1 MSRSPHVE
9 EVIEVPITALP
20 PADPSSFAQDMVRD
34 GVSPDYLTYPF
45 VVKAAARL
53 SQFRLGG
60 DSSEEQSDVASKEE
74 AEAEEVVFKE
84 PSMYDNLLKTLG
96 SARESL
102 ANAYKKRQREEEG
115 KSDSDESAGNEE
127 SLSASDEEDDGNDD
141 ESPNATEGSAIQGSE
156 LVGASEESQDDGT
169 DHEGASDADE
179 EHDLAVNGQSVAT
192 ASPSTRYLRCV
203 LHLESFESPK
213 ISCSNQGHPR
223 SSFYDH
229 LGHKLS
235 KEEVENL
242 LKRKWKYKWEAA
254 TVDVLNSKWT
264 GTGGCFLEDADMD
277 SGYVGAIIK
286 LLVLLADIPPGFLGN
301 SYRDILHHNK
311 KPFYLKGREE
321 DSSIMDAYIVHS
333 LNHIFKTSD
342 LVRKNDAKVAKQ
354 REGAEEELVNGDGS
368 LDHGFTRPKVLIL
381 LPLASIAFRV
391 VKRLI
396 QLTPSAHK
404 VNVEHIDRFYDDFGA
419 AEIEDQENVGEN
431 ENSKAHKSS
440 KPSDFQSL
448 FGGNNNDHFM
458 IGIKFTRRS
467 IKLYSDFYSSD
478 MIVASPLGLT
488 TCLYEQVLIID
499 HADVIAMQVKLVCE
513 YKGVLPKVLL
523 QVRQI
528 YERFDAESIVDAD
541 NARLEYFTKKGTI
554 RSIAFVAFDLISHR
568 LYLLDL
574 WSELLLGCI
583 LATILFFLC
592 WRTEHGPFDLND
604 IYQRERGD
612 RGADKR
618 MWGCFGTFVKV
629 NAFKSQKVVFPK
641 LQDSIQGFLHL
652 ARQDYQR

>member
-1 MSRSPHVE
+1 MAKRR
-9 EVIEVPITALP
+9 
-20 PADPSSFAQDMVRD
+20 FARKQ
-34 GVSPDYLTYPF
+34 
-45 VVKAAARL
+45 
-53 SQFRLGG
+53 G
-60 DSSEEQSDVASKEE
+60 DSSEEHSDVASKE
-74 AEAEEVVFKE
+74 EAEEVVFKE

-115 KSDSDESAGNEE
+115 KSDSDESVDNDLK
-127 SLSASDEEDDGNDD
+127 SLSASDEEDDGSDY
-141 ESPNATEGSAIQGSE
+141 ESPNANEGSTIQGSE
-156 LVGASEESQDDGT
+156 LVGASEESQDNGT
-169 DHEGASDADE
+169 DHEGASDTDE

-192 ASPSTRYLRCV
+192 ASPST
-203 LHLESFESPK
+203 
-213 ISCSNQGHPR
+213 

-229 LGHKLS
+229 LGHILS
-235 KEEVENL
+235 KEEVESL

-254 TVDVLNSKWT
+254 TVHLLNSKWT
-264 GTGGCFLEDADMD
+264 GTGECFLEDADMD
-277 SGYVGAIIK
+277 SGYGIKLKLHNHWLDMYKASGGSDFHSSRQRMFFSLSAVGAIVK
-286 LLVLLADIPPGFLGN
+286 LLVLLADGPPGFLGN
-301 SYRDILHHNK
+301 SYCDILHHNK

-396 QLTPSAHK
+396 QLTPSTHK
-404 VNVEHIDRFYDDFGA
+404 VFLVSVSVYCGIKACYMDPAAKSGQSSTNIFVLTSIFCPFPGPSEILLSLIEENHTLIFIHMSVLNRFEQVNVEHIDRFYDDFGA
-419 AEIEDQENVGEN
+419 AEIEDPENEGEN

-478 MIVASPLGLT
+478 IIVASPLGLT
-488 TCLYEQVLIID
+488 TKIGHAEVEKEKDVDYLSSIEVLIID
-499 HADVIAMQVKLVCE
+499 HADVIAMQNWSHVNSVVEKLNC
-513 YKGVLPKVLL
+513 LP
-523 QVRQI
+523 
-528 YERFDAESIVDAD
+528 
-541 NARLEYFTKKGTI
+541 TKQHGTDIMRI
-554 RSIAFVAFDLISHR
+554 RH
-568 LYLLDL
+568 
-574 WSELLLGCI
+574 
-583 LATILFFLC
+583 
-592 WRTEHGPFDLND
+592 
-604 IYQRERGD
+604 
-612 RGADKR
+612 
-618 MWGCFGTFVKV
+618 
-629 NAFKSQKVVFPK
+629 
-641 LQDSIQGFLHL
+641 
-652 ARQDYQR
+652 

>member
-1 MSRSPHVE
+1 MAKQRFARKRGFGGPRTLEACDNITRARKKRHSENEIVHSP
-9 EVIEVPITALP
+9 
-20 PADPSSFAQDMVRD
+20 PSSI
-34 GVSPDYLTYPF
+34 S
-45 VVKAAARL
+45 
-53 SQFRLGG
+53 G
-60 DSSEEQSDVASKEE
+60 DSSEEHSDVASKEE
-74 AEAEEVVFKE
+74 AEAEEVVLKE

-115 KSDSDESAGNEE
+115 KSDSDESVDNDLE
-127 SLSASDEEDDGNDD
+127 SLSASDEEDDGSDN
-141 ESPNATEGSAIQGSE
+141 ESPNANEGSTIQGSE

-169 DHEGASDADE
+169 DHEGASDTDE

-192 ASPSTRYLRCV
+192 ASPST
-203 LHLESFESPK
+203 
-213 ISCSNQGHPR
+213 

-254 TVDVLNSKWT
+254 TVHVLNSKWT
-264 GTGGCFLEDADMD
+264 GTGECFLEDADMD

-286 LLVLLADIPPGFLGN
+286 LLVLLADGPPGFLGN

-342 LVRKNDAKVAKQ
+342 LVRKSDAKVAKQ

-396 QLTPSAHK
+396 QLTPSTHK

-419 AEIEDQENVGEN
+419 AEIEDPENDGEN
-431 ENSKAHKSS
+431 ENLKAHKSS

-478 MIVASPLGLT
+478 IIVASPLGLT
-488 TCLYEQVLIID
+488 TRISSCIWLTVQLKNGFHQKIGHAEVEKETDVDYLSSIEVLIID
-499 HADVIAMQVKLVCE
+499 HADVIAMQ
-513 YKGVLPKVLL
+513 
-523 QVRQI
+523 
-528 YERFDAESIVDAD
+528 
-541 NARLEYFTKKGTI
+541 
-554 RSIAFVAFDLISHR
+554 
-568 LYLLDL
+568 
-574 WSELLLGCI
+574 
-583 LATILFFLC
+583 
-592 WRTEHGPFDLND
+592 
-604 IYQRERGD
+604 
-612 RGADKR
+612 
-618 MWGCFGTFVKV
+618 
-629 NAFKSQKVVFPK
+629 
-641 LQDSIQGFLHL
+641 
-652 ARQDYQR
+652 